1 MFTTIKEAIKEL
13 RVSERFLRQLIR
25 DGCIPA
31 YRLSPRTL
39 RVDLQ
44 EVRNYMRLIAE
55 DWPKEE
61 GIDSD
66 VR

>member
-1 MFTTIKEAIKEL
+1 MFATVKEAIKEL
-13 RVSERFLRQLIR
+13 RVSERFLRKLIR
-25 DGCIPA
+25 EGRIPS

-44 EVRNYMRLIAE
+44 EVRTYMRLVAE

-61 GIDSD
+61 GIESD

>member
-1 MFTTIKEAIKEL
+1 MFTTIKEATKEL

-25 DGCIPA
+25 DGRIPS

-44 EVRNYMRLIAE
+44 EVRNYMRLVAE
-55 DWPKEE
+55 DWPKKE
-61 GIDSD
+61 GIESD